1 MSAFVKYSGVVQD
14 VFAKVDQLR
23 KIGRLVQGS
32 KLSTES
38 RTCGYRLDDGG
49 DLGATMPIG
58 TALHL
63 TGSAA
68 IVAK

>member
-1 MSAFVKYSGVVQD
+1 M
-14 VFAKVDQLR
+14 
-23 KIGRLVQGS
+23 QGS
-32 KLSTES
+32 KLSAES

-49 DLGATMPIG
+49 DLVATMPIG
-58 TALHL
+58 TAFHL